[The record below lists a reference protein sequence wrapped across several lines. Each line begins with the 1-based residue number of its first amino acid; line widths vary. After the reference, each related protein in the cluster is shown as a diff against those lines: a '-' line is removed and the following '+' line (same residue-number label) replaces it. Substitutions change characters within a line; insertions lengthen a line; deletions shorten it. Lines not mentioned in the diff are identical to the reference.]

1 MKYKKRDRER
11 EIEREI
17 DSEKEEGKLYWM
29 LSMSKR
35 KRIHKYE
42 NGWKRSVLKVF
53 NLARILTAAV

>member
-29 LSMSKR
+29 LSMSKKMQR
-35 KRIHKYE
+35 VNYSNKD
-42 NGWKRSVLKVF
+42 
-53 NLARILTAAV
+53 